1 MSTADPLSPA
11 DPLAA
16 GPPPERVNYATG
28 VLLDAQDFRDEQT
41 YHRGRLAAA
50 LKALA
55 GFGTLSGMRVVPPA
69 ADDAELELHV
79 NPGLALDRY
88 GRLIEIDAPQCIKL
102 TRWFNAQG
110 TPALRA
116 AIQRKP
122 RVTLDV
128 AVVVD
133 VFMAVA
139 DCARGKTPAF
149 ATGPFEA
156 LDAVVPARLAEQAK
170 LELVPR
176 AEGPPD
182 PIPSPKNFWPAP
194 DASHDSKL
202 QAILG
207 SWEGTTAGTS
217 DAGLQPLAEHVA
229 GHEPSALLL
238 ARVAIPVVLAANAP
252 ADTRPTLDLTHR
264 VSVDNSL
271 RPFVFLPGKWLGRA
285 FDAQP
290 LVQPGP

>member
-50 LKALA
+50 LKALV
-55 GFGTLSGMRVVPPA
+55 GFGTLSGLRVVPPA
-69 ADDAELELHV
+69 ANDAELELHV

-133 VFMAVA
+133 VFMAAA

-194 DASHDSKL
+194 DASRDTKL

-207 SWEGTTAGTS
+207 SWEAAAAGNS
-217 DAGLQPLAEHVA
+217 DAGLTPLAEHVA

-252 ADTRPTLDLTHR
+252 ADTRPTLDLTHP

-290 LVQPGP
+290 LVQPQP